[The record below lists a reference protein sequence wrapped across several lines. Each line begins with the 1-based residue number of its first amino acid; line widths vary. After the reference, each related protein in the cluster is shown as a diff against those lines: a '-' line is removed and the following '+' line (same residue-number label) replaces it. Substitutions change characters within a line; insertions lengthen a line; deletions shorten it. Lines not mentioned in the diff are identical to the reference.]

1 MHYQISLNYTDPP
14 QSVSSS
20 QNPRVDLPFVCK
32 AKPSHMGVGLK
43 GVEPAKRGLV
53 VQLLVELL
61 LPDLCQ
67 NFLSIKFMTGLKC
80 FLAQNTHTYII
91 TIIVCN
97 MRVKKNCGQQKNE
110 KCQQSLP
117 RI

>member
-61 LPDLCQ
+61 LPHLNKTENPSKDALQ
-67 NFLSIKFMTGLKC
+67 KAELK
-80 FLAQNTHTYII
+80 
-91 TIIVCN
+91 
-97 MRVKKNCGQQKNE
+97 K
-110 KCQQSLP
+110 
-117 RI
+117 